1 MQYSTTPLYNTL
13 QVQIVAQTNQ
23 VGAKYYFPDIP
34 QLRDAKIYAI
44 TFVSNGYGITRDVN
58 NVTLVD
64 ATDILNC
71 YLTLYSSNKEAV
83 QNLPLSLLRSWGASP
98 VISGNSDGIF
108 TFDNLKVDFSKS
120 FVQFASGTQIS
131 ATPRSFMFNVYYI
144 K

>member
-34 QLRDAKIYAI
+34 QLRDAKVYAI
-44 TFVSNGYGITRDVN
+44 TFTPNNTYTKDVN
-58 NVTLVD
+58 NVTLVSQ
-64 ATDILNC
+64 TDVLNC
-71 YLTLYSSNKEAV
+71 YLTLYSGNKEAV
-83 QNLPLSLLRSWGASP
+83 QNLPLALLQSWGAGAL
-98 VISGNSDGIF
+98 IQGNSDGIF

-131 ATPRSFMFNVYYI
+131 GTPNSFMFNIYYI

>member
-34 QLRDAKIYAI
+34 QLRDAKVYAI
-44 TFVSNGYGITRDVN
+44 TFVSYGIIQADVN
-58 NVTLVD
+58 NVQLVD
-64 ATDILNC
+64 PTDVLNC
-71 YLTLYSSNKEAV
+71 YLTLYSGNKEAV
-83 QNLPLSLLRSWGASP
+83 QNLPLSLLQSWGASP
-98 VISGNSDGIF
+98 VITGNSDGIF

-131 ATPRSFMFNVYYI
+131 GTPLSFMFNVYYI